1 MQVTKNSKPQTNIPK
16 PYKTDHKNELSV
28 IGFAETL
35 MQPFRGRHKWLTKW
49 MSSLEMTVALCVA
62 SSHALD
68 LFVFDLVGCFS
79 QHENSQVVSS
89 QGLEGWKIEHVEIT
103 NQSRLG
109 MLILCES
116 FTSSIEGMMRIG
128 NKQCSSL

>member
-1 MQVTKNSKPQTNIPK
+1 MADQMDEFTRDDCI
-16 PYKTDHKNELSV
+16 
-28 IGFAETL
+28 
-35 MQPFRGRHKWLTKW
+35 
-49 MSSLEMTVALCVA
+49 ALCVA

-68 LFVFDLVGCFS
+68 LFDLVGCFN
-79 QHENSQVVSS
+79 QHENSQVGSFE
-89 QGLEGWKIEHVEIT
+89 GLVGWKIEHVEIT

-128 NKQCSSL
+128 NKQC